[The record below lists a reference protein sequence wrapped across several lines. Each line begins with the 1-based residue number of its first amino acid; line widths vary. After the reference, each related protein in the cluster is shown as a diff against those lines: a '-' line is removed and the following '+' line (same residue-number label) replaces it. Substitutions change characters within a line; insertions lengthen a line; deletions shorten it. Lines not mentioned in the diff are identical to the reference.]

1 MAGSRSLRAYLWSNK
16 SAEERKLVRK
26 VDWFI
31 LSFCCLMYFFN
42 YLDRSNL
49 TQAYVSG
56 MKEDLDFKGNQLTQ
70 ITTIFTCGY
79 IVYVWTQVFRWL
91 N

>member
-1 MAGSRSLRAYLWSNK
+1 MANTSGLRAYFRPEK
-16 SAEERKLVRK
+16 SALERKLIFK

-56 MKEDLDFKGNQLTQ
+56 MKEDLNFKGNQLTQ

-79 IVYVWTQVFRWL
+79 IV
-91 N
+91 

>member
-1 MAGSRSLRAYLWSNK
+1 MANAQSWKAYFRPEK
-16 SAEERKLVRK
+16 SPLERKLLFK

-31 LSFCCLMYFFN
+31 LSFCCLTYFFN

-56 MKEDLDFKGNQLTQ
+56 MKEDLDFQGNQLTQ

-79 IVYVWTQVFRWL
+79 IV
-91 N
+91 

>member
-1 MAGSRSLRAYLWSNK
+1 MATTSAFRTYLRSDK
-16 SAEERKLVRK
+16 TPEERKLIRK
-26 VDWFI
+26 IDFFI
-31 LSFCCLMYFFN
+31 LTFTCSMYFFN

-56 MKEDLDFKGNQLTQ
+56 MKEDLNFKGNQLTQ

-79 IVYVWTQVFRWL
+79 IV
-91 N
+91 

>member
-1 MAGSRSLRAYLWSNK
+1 MATTTSFKTYLRGDK
-16 SAEERKLVRK
+16 SPEEKKLIRK
-26 VDWFI
+26 VDFFI

-56 MKEDLDFKGNQLTQ
+56 MKEDLNFHGNQLTQ

-79 IVYVWTQVFRWL
+79 IV
-91 N
+91 

>member
-1 MAGSRSLRAYLWSNK
+1 MATTSAFRTYLRSDK
-16 SAEERKLVRK
+16 TPEERKLIRK
-26 VDWFI
+26 VDFAI
-31 LSFCCLMYFFN
+31 LTFCCSMYFFN

-56 MKEDLDFKGNQLTQ
+56 MKEDLNFKGNQLTQ

-79 IVYVWTQVFRWL
+79 IV
-91 N
+91 

>member
-1 MAGSRSLRAYLWSNK
+1 MTTTSAVRAYLRPDK
-16 SAEERKLVRK
+16 TPEERKLIRK
-26 VDWFI
+26 VDFFI
-31 LSFCCLMYFFN
+31 LTFCCFMYFFN

-56 MKEDLDFKGNQLTQ
+56 MKEDLNFKGNQLTQ

-79 IVYVWTQVFRWL
+79 IV
-91 N
+91 

>member
-1 MAGSRSLRAYLWSNK
+1 MVGSRSLRAYLWSDK
-16 SAEERKLVRK
+16 SPEERKLVRK

-56 MKEDLDFKGNQLTQ
+56 MEEDLGFKGNQLTQ

-79 IVYVWTQVFRWL
+79 IVYDVWT
-91 N
+91 

>member
-1 MAGSRSLRAYLWSNK
+1 MGGSRSLRAYLWSDK
-16 SAEERKLVRK
+16 SPLERKLVRK

-56 MKEDLDFKGNQLTQ
+56 MKEELNFQGNQLTQ

-79 IVYVWTQVFRWL
+79 IV
-91 N
+91 

>member
-1 MAGSRSLRAYLWSNK
+1 MATTSAFRTYLRSEK
-16 SAEERKLVRK
+16 TPEERKLIRK
-26 VDWFI
+26 VDFFI

-79 IVYVWTQVFRWL
+79 IV
-91 N
+91 

>member
-1 MAGSRSLRAYLWSNK
+1 MATISGFRAYLRSDK
-16 SAEERKLVRK
+16 TPEERKLIRK
-26 VDWFI
+26 VDFFI

-56 MKEDLDFKGNQLTQ
+56 MKEDLNFKGNQLTQ

-79 IVYVWTQVFRWL
+79 IV
-91 N
+91 

>member
-1 MAGSRSLRAYLWSNK
+1 MATTSGFRTYLRSEK
-16 SAEERKLVRK
+16 TPEERKLIRK
-26 VDWFI
+26 VDFFI

-56 MKEDLDFKGNQLTQ
+56 MKEDLNFKGNQLTQ

-79 IVYVWTQVFRWL
+79 IV
-91 N
+91 

>member
-1 MAGSRSLRAYLWSNK
+1 MGASASVRAYLRSDK
-16 SAEERKLVRK
+16 SSQERKLVRK

-56 MKEDLDFKGNQLTQ
+56 AKEDLDFKSNQLTQ

-79 IVYVWTQVFRWL
+79 IV
-91 N
+91 